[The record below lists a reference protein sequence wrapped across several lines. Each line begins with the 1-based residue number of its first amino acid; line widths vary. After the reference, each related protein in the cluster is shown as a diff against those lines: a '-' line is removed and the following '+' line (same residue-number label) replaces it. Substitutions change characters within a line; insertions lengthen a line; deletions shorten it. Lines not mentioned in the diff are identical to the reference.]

1 LQLLLEHDW
10 PGNVRELENCIER
23 MVIMARR
30 RILLPED
37 LPLLVQATT
46 DEPREP
52 APPSSHQAS
61 RRRPAA
67 SDAPLSTLR
76 AMEREQI
83 VKALTQSGG
92 IQARAAALLGIT
104 PRQFA
109 YRLRRYGIVR
119 TFQVEGAPFGRQA

>member
-1 LQLLLEHDW
+1 MGYEW

-23 MVIMARR
+23 MVIMTRR

-37 LPLLVQATT
+37 LPLQLQ
-46 DEPREP
+46 P
-52 APPSSHQAS
+52 AADDSPEASLRPPQPS
-61 RRRPAA
+61 RRRLAA
-67 SDAPLSTLR
+67 PGAAVPTLR
-76 AMEREQI
+76 AMEREQV

-109 YRLRRYGIVR
+109 YRLRKYGIVR
-119 TFQVEGAPFGRQA
+119 GFQVDGAPLGREA